1 MHHFWPPN
9 GSFAPKFFFWKK
21 IINIIFIYLL
31 ASFILQNL
39 KKILKANPD
48 LWGCSTF
55 GSKIPQF
62 VLNKFFWHKP
72 LLLLSSTY
80 WPFSLCTILKNSSSR
95 SRVMRMCNV
104 WAQNGPFPWMR
115 IFFRKSLNEPC
126 FFHSYW
132 STCQK
137 SKSDIYLL
145 VKYWQLKNT
154 KTLAWDDKN
163 IQSNAPYR

>member
-1 MHHFWPPN
+1 MALFIVQKFLKN
-9 GSFAPKFFFWKK
+9 SYSGSKSYEDASFLAPKWFICPKQNFFFWKK

-115 IFFRKSLNEPC
+115 IFF
-126 FFHSYW
+126 
-132 STCQK
+132 QK
-137 SKSDIYLL
+137 IS
-145 VKYWQLKNT
+145 
-154 KTLAWDDKN
+154 
-163 IQSNAPYR
+163 